1 MRQPS
6 FDSVKEML
14 RHFTSTTPA
23 PRPAR
28 PEAFTPGHPCG
39 STLPQPARH
48 VQAALSR
55 STPGGMPLA
64 ACRSGG
70 LPRRAGGAA
79 SAVGRGV
86 TAGGRRSR
94 GGSGGR
100 VPEDASAKTRPVE
113 FFPGSLPYAP
123 VPPFQASA
131 ASRSREA
138 PPQLPQRCRAHLHEA
153 GPPDCITSW
162 RLTGGIGSA
171 SRG

>member
-39 STLPQPARH
+39 STLPQLARH

-55 STPGGMPLA
+55 STPGGMPRLHP
-64 ACRSGG
+64 SGG
-70 LPRRAGGAA
+70 LPRRAGAPPAPWGE
-79 SAVGRGV
+79 GWPP
-86 TAGGRRSR
+86 AGGARGGLRRACSR
-94 GGSGGR
+94 GRQRKNSTRSVFSG
-100 VPEDASAKTRPVE
+100 
-113 FFPGSLPYAP
+113 LPA
-123 VPPFQASA
+123 V
-131 ASRSREA
+131 RSCPAFSGLRSQPLAEA
-138 PPQLPQRCRAHLHEA
+138 PPQLPQRCRAHLREA
-153 GPPDCITSW
+153 GPPDCITAW